1 MERTADVQEP
11 SPSNKILHGELEPV
25 GLVVNF
31 ATKLQLLL
39 EYARNLSLFAPK
51 AWASGGTASM
61 VQMEVHVM
69 LSKAGGLKDAT
80 PIWGQESMRIYES
93 ESISIFLIL
102 H

>member
-1 MERTADVQEP
+1 MFKNQVHP
-11 SPSNKILHGELEPV
+11 KKILHGELEPV

-39 EYARNLSLFAPK
+39 EYVRNLSLFAPK
-51 AWASGGTASM
+51 AWASGGTSSM

-69 LSKAGGLKDAT
+69 LSKGGGLKDAR
-80 PIWGQESMRIYES
+80 PIWGQESSMRIYES

>member
-39 EYARNLSLFAPK
+39 EYGRNLSLFAPK
-51 AWASGGTASM
+51 AWASGGTACSDGSSCHAK
-61 VQMEVHVM
+61 QSRRFEGCQAY
-69 LSKAGGLKDAT
+69 LGSGK
-80 PIWGQESMRIYES
+80 QYEN
-93 ESISIFLIL
+93 L
-102 H
+102 